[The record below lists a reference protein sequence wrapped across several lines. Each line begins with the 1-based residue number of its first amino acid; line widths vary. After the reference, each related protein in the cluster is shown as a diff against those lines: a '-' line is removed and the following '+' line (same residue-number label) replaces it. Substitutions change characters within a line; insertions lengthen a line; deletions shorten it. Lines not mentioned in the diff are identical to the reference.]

1 MDPLGIGAVEKQCLC
16 KDVPAEGE
24 WLEGDKSLRRYV
36 GRASGSDGDNRGRV
50 NNQMVVPFQKGDMIR

>member
-1 MDPLGIGAVEKQCLC
+1 MDPLGIGTVEKQCLC

-50 NNQMVVPFQKGDMIR
+50 CDQMVVPFQRET